1 MAIVS
6 DNIRCMAS
14 LAVFR
19 ELYNDNESDIF
30 SVIAA
35 FAKNIIIK
43 EKIYQFE
50 LQDFCLKLNNE
61 YGFTFIT
68 VR

>member
-35 FAKNIIIK
+35 FAKKKYINLSFRI
-43 EKIYQFE
+43 F
-50 LQDFCLKLNNE
+50 
-61 YGFTFIT
+61 
-68 VR
+68 V